1 MSENKFGLQQTNICK
16 GVAICIMMFHHLF
29 YQKDSWELYYNRIK
43 VGSRP
48 LIGYIATQGKICVT
62 IFVLLSAYG
71 LTKSIMKH
79 SLQIEEENTVRSLG
93 KFVVDH
99 IKKLYFLYWPVFVPA
114 MFIGLI
120 SGVYNPLTIY
130 KSIGEWIRCIYRSV
144 SAYCTDI

>member
-130 KSIGEWIRCIYRSV
+130 KSIGEWIRVYTV
-144 SAYCTDI
+144 Q